1 VDRWA
6 LLASAAFEDRFNANE
21 VSWARGRLTDRIYVS
36 RSFELDLRASQDHGQ
51 MARYVTKVF
60 DEQPFETQPDSQ
72 REEWVVMTTP
82 GGRKQLK
89 LQVARDSGRVREISL
104 QKVPTDPESTKLEP
118 LLTLDRGASARLID
132 LVRALDYIPVE
143 GETSVRVDDQML
155 RDLFADPSA
164 MQALYAKEPERFRD
178 LIKADATADDVIAV
192 AHRRGVVRRF
202 RRLLEDEDYFNTASA
217 AFSGKKE
224 KVWQQLVEQEPWILG
239 ATLTGQLLT
248 SWNTDK
254 LEQIVVGF
262 SVAGAGKRADA
273 LLRTNG
279 RIRSMAFAEIKHH
292 QTPLLAGT
300 AIVYRPDCWAPSSEL
315 TGGVVQVQQ
324 TVHRATRD
332 ISSRLADVDESGA
345 GTGEHTYLVRPRSF
359 LIVGSLDQLRGEAGV
374 HRAKYESFELYRRN
388 LYEPEVITF
397 DELLARAEWHVTLLD
412 GEM

>member
-1 VDRWA
+1 MTRSLGPWAPFLTPADEGAYAPPVDRWA

-118 LLTLDRGASARLID
+118 LLTLDREASARLID

-164 MQALYAKEPERFRD
+164 NAGL
-178 LIKADATADDVIAV
+178 
-192 AHRRGVVRRF
+192 VRQ
-202 RRLLEDEDYFNTASA
+202 
-217 AFSGKKE
+217 G
-224 KVWQQLVEQEPWILG
+224 
-239 ATLTGQLLT
+239 
-248 SWNTDK
+248 
-254 LEQIVVGF
+254 
-262 SVAGAGKRADA
+262 AGA
-273 LLRTNG
+273 
-279 RIRSMAFAEIKHH
+279 I
-292 QTPLLAGT
+292 P
-300 AIVYRPDCWAPSSEL
+300 RPDQ
-315 TGGVVQVQQ
+315 GGC
-324 TVHRATRD
+324 D
-332 ISSRLADVDESGA
+332 S
-345 GTGEHTYLVRPRSF
+345 
-359 LIVGSLDQLRGEAGV
+359 
-374 HRAKYESFELYRRN
+374 
-388 LYEPEVITF
+388 
-397 DELLARAEWHVTLLD
+397 
-412 GEM
+412 